1 MRKLIVGLLGVLSLG
16 VLLAGTA
23 ASASAV
29 EWLCGNEAVLTAGN
43 CKTTTVNL
51 EVLLLEDRGVPAS
64 VECPVEGVKSV
75 GTVGPGAADETTE
88 VTFTGCKPAA
98 KALNLKEEEKT
109 NGCTTLDKQPQ
120 AVNTPW
126 KTTVGEEEAGPLWWD
141 RITSATK
148 TPGYKITCTTLGIE
162 VADTCEGQ
170 TAEANITMVLIENL
184 SEAESGILL
193 VGVFF
198 TGDGLSPAGAAKCSV
213 GGNEQGFVTG
223 EQLLTATINGNP
235 ASLEVS

>member
-64 VECPVEGVKSV
+64 IECPVEGVTSA
-75 GTVGPGAADETTE
+75 GTVGPGAADETTS

-98 KALNLKEEEKT
+98 KALNLKEEEKA
-109 NGCTTLDKQPQ
+109 NSCGTLVGQPK
-120 AVNTPW
+120 AVDLPW

-141 RITSATK
+141 TITSAS
-148 TPGYKITCTTLGIE
+148 GYLIVCETLGIKVE
-162 VADTCEGQ
+162 DECLGQ
-170 TAEANITMVLIENL
+170 TAEANRPMVLIENL

-223 EQLLTATINGNP
+223 EQLLTATINGKA